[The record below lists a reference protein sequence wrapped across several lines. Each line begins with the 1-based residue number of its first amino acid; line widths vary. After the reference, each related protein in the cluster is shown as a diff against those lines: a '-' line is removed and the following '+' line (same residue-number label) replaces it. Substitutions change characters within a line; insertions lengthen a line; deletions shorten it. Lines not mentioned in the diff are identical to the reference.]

1 MALIVPGPAVALASG
16 KAGGVVFSR
25 GRGGPYIRNYAIP
38 ITVTSARA
46 LAVKSAFS
54 LASQAWNS
62 LAANSRTA
70 WDQYALENPIINRIG
85 QQRTMKGQ
93 HFYVGLSTRMRLVGD
108 TPAGLPPVV
117 PAPIPGGVTAVD
129 VDVNGSVADI
139 TLTASTDDANIRAV
153 VYACRAVSPTKLYV
167 ENLYTH
173 IHTSAAAP
181 GAGDIDVSAGLI
193 AALGA
198 IQEGVT
204 YHFRVEFQ
212 DTRNGLVSSAQFIS
226 TVAVDTTP

>member
-46 LAVKSAFS
+46 QTVKTAFALS
-54 LASQAWNS
+54 SQAWSS
-62 LAANSRTA
+62 LATASRTA
-70 WDQYALENPIINRIG
+70 WDQYALENPITNRIG
-85 QQRTMKGQ
+85 QSRTLKGQ
-93 HFYVGLSTRMRLVGD
+93 HLYVGLSARMRLAGD
-108 TPAGLPPVV
+108 TPAVLPPVV
-117 PAPIPGGVTAVD
+117 PAPIPGLVTTAA
-129 VDVNGSVADI
+129 VDVNGSVATV
-139 TLTASTDDANIRAV
+139 TLTASVDDANIRAV

-167 ENLYTH
+167 MNLYTH

-181 GAGDIDVSAGLI
+181 GAGALNVATGLI
-193 AALGA
+193 AALGS

-204 YHFRVEFQ
+204 YHFMVEFI
-212 DTRNGLVSSAQFIS
+212 DTRNGLVSSKQFIS